1 MFALG
6 NPGMGSVLVD
16 HAIIIYIPQKE
27 CLIDIEAI
35 AKYQI
40 VEFNKGMIYSD
51 RDIKEAVKD
60 GRIGISPYSPDL
72 VQPSSYDMRL
82 LNKVRVFDGYNT
94 GVIDVRVRE
103 DVSREVEIGENGFV
117 LHPGEF
123 ILGSSIEVF
132 TFSNQVVGQLNGKS
146 SLGRLGLVVH
156 ATAGFFDPG
165 FEGQV
170 TFEIVNLS
178 RLPIRIYAGMKIA
191 QFAFLETK
199 SPVEKPYGSKGLG
212 SKYKGQRG
220 PTASLMYKNYE
231 K

>member
-1 MFALG
+1 MIF
-6 NPGMGSVLVD
+6 SD
-16 HAIIIYIPQKE
+16 Q
-27 CLIDIEAI
+27 DIR
-35 AKYQI
+35 Q
-40 VEFNKGMIYSD
+40 
-51 RDIKEAVKD
+51 AVKN
-60 GRIGISPYSPDL
+60 GLIGIDPFDEKM

-82 LNKVRVFDGYNT
+82 MNKVRVFDNFEVA
-94 GVIDVRVRE
+94 VIDVREKE
-103 DVSREVEIGENGFV
+103 DVSRVVEIGESGFV

-123 ILGSSIEVF
+123 ILGCSIEVF
-132 TFSNQVVGQLNGKS
+132 RFGDRVVGQLNGKS

-199 SPVEKPYGSKGLG
+199 SRVKKLYGSKGLG
-212 SKYKGQRG
+212 SKYKGQMG
-220 PTASLMYKNYE
+220 PTASMMYKNY
-231 K
+231 KVKKNK